1 MRTVGLVVIGGGS
14 AGMAAALQARKEGI
28 QDILILEKEDSL
40 GGILTQCIHNGFGL
54 TEFKEELTGPE
65 YLQRFVEQVVEEK
78 IPYECGAQ
86 VLDLSKDKVITYSK
100 DGKFETLQAK
110 AMITSVI
117 WTSKLLVL
125 KKVLLHYKW
134 ISKSKVSLVKS

>member
-1 MRTVGLVVIGGGS
+1 MRTVDLVVIGGGS

-65 YLQRFVEQVVEEK
+65 YLQRFIDQVVEEK

-86 VLDLSKDKVITYSK
+86 VLDLSNDKVITYSFFPICRTNSE
-100 DGKFETLQAK
+100 G
-110 AMITSVI
+110 S
-117 WTSKLLVL
+117 
-125 KKVLLHYKW
+125 
-134 ISKSKVSLVKS
+134 